1 MTNPSAAQI
10 AYDKKQRKN
19 QRIVWFFRIFILIA
33 FLFLWEI
40 STRLKWIDSFI
51 FSSPSRVISTF
62 ITMWTKNQLYMHI
75 GITLIETLISFLIV
89 VFIGILIA
97 VLLWCSPRLSE
108 IFEPYLVILNSLPK
122 SALAPLLIVWLG
134 TNMRTIIVAGISVA
148 IFGTIIHL
156 YSAFADTDPDKI
168 KLIQTLGGNR
178 FQILTKVVLPASIP
192 QIVSLMKVNIGLCLV
207 GVIIGEFIG
216 SRRGLGYLIIYGTQ
230 VFKLDWVI
238 LAIIILCIAAIVLYG
253 VIALMERAINRKN

>member
-75 GITLIETLISFLIV
+75 GISLIETLISFLIV

-122 SALAPLLIVWLG
+122 SALAPL
-134 TNMRTIIVAGISVA
+134 
-148 IFGTIIHL
+148 
-156 YSAFADTDPDKI
+156 
-168 KLIQTLGGNR
+168 
-178 FQILTKVVLPASIP
+178 
-192 QIVSLMKVNIGLCLV
+192 
-207 GVIIGEFIG
+207 
-216 SRRGLGYLIIYGTQ
+216 
-230 VFKLDWVI
+230 
-238 LAIIILCIAAIVLYG
+238 
-253 VIALMERAINRKN
+253 